1 MRSVEVIGTIAAT
14 TWKANLR
21 SKERAM
27 FPSFVEQE
35 FWDLIS
41 EPLSGAQRYAPKKAG
56 RLVLYTWFQRAERC
70 ESRQSA
76 EALPLIGQLSVVLS
90 EFALLGT
97 QSDGSFGEPET
108 QGTEFQS
115 AFECST
121 N

>member
-1 MRSVEVIGTIAAT
+1 MRSVEVIGTIVAT
-14 TWKANLR
+14 TWKPNLR

-27 FPSFVEQE
+27 SLPFVEKE
-35 FWDLIS
+35 FWNLIS
-41 EPLSGAQRYAPKKAG
+41 EPFSGAQRYAPKKSWPPG
-56 RLVLYTWFQRAERC
+56 FLYVVPEG
-70 ESRQSA
+70 RQSA

-115 AFECST
+115 AF
-121 N
+121 NKVKLN